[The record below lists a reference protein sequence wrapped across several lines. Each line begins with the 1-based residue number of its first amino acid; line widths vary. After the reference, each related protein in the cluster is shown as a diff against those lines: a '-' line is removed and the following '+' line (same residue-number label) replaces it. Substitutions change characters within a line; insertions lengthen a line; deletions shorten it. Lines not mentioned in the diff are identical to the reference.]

1 MAITISPAGIDD
13 IKPLVRLNEA
23 AFSWMY
29 STILFD
35 GPLKESTIDALAEQR
50 IKSHK
55 EVEKSE
61 AQESPAKKFFGFKAV
76 DDTTGEIVGE
86 ARWMIYY
93 EDEVLTKSIEE
104 EVEDR
109 INPPM
114 PQMQVQPT
122 AEFVRILSTTKR
134 ETLAVP
140 SDSGATAESNAPI
153 RLRKRVYLQVLAV
166 HPHHQRKGIGRKL
179 IQWGL
184 DEADRLGLIAY
195 LEATADGAR
204 LYEQTGFEKVKDVY
218 MDLRPFSVEED
229 IPIRVS
235 LFISLYMVS
244 FKVNEIIVD
253 DETAQ
258 I

>member
-13 IKPLVRLNEA
+13 IKPLICLNEA

-50 IKSHK
+50 IKSLHK
-55 EVEKSE
+55 EDEKSDSE
-61 AQESPAKKFFGFKAV
+61 NQESPAKKFFGFKAV
-76 DDTTGEIVGE
+76 DDSTGEIVGE

-122 AEFVRILSTTKR
+122 AEFVRILATTKR

-140 SDSGATAESNAPI
+140 SETTDSDAPI
-153 RLRKRVYLQVLAV
+153 KLRKRVYLHVLAV
-166 HPHHQRKGIGRKL
+166 HPNHQRKGIGRKL

-195 LEATADGAR
+195 LEASADGAR

-218 MDLRPFSVEED
+218 MDLRPFGVQED

-235 LFISLYMVS
+235 LFISLPIVLS
-244 FKVNEIIVD
+244 ETNEDI
-253 DETAQ
+253 
-258 I
+258 

>member
-13 IKPLVRLNEA
+13 IKPLIRLNEA

-29 STILFD
+29 SAILFD

-50 IKSHK
+50 IKSLYK
-55 EVEKSE
+55 EDEKSE
-61 AQESPAKKFFGFKAV
+61 TQKTPAKKFFGFKAV

-122 AEFVRILSTTKR
+122 AEFGRILATTKR
-134 ETLAVP
+134 ETLAIP
-140 SDSGATAESNAPI
+140 SDSGETATDSNAPI
-153 RLRKRVYLQVLAV
+153 KLRKRVYLHVLAV
-166 HPHHQRKGIGRKL
+166 HPNHQRKGIGRKL

-195 LEATADGAR
+195 LEASADGVR

-218 MDLRPFSVEED
+218 MDLRPFGVEED
-229 IPIRVS
+229 MPIRVS
-235 LFISLYMVS
+235 LFIPL
-244 FKVNEIIVD
+244 
-253 DETAQ
+253 
-258 I
+258 